1 MVIVKTLLYFYDY
14 YYTIIPKYKSKI
26 LLCTTAAMEYHCSHC
41 QVYIIYLLHFECAS
55 LGQFAG
61 DHGNAAAVSVRGG
74 GAVGLHWGTGRRGWA
89 V

>member
-1 MVIVKTLLYFYDY
+1 MII
-14 YYTIIPKYKSKI
+14 IIPLYQIINLKSYSV
-26 LLCTTAAMEYHCSHC
+26 LLQPLPSIH
-41 QVYIIYLLHFECAS
+41 YLLHFECAS